1 MSPPSPPPTPDPYKT
16 AASQQMANVE
26 VAVANTVLS
35 NSDEYTPHGS
45 VTFAEIPGDTY
56 DTHTYDASGAITGTR
71 TITRWAKTVTLNAQA
86 QGIFDQQQLISA
98 AMNTAALTQA
108 NLLTSKWQNPFTLS
122 QLPAFADQPI
132 AGTLDGSVTYRTQIR
147 EIGHSEDI
155 IKEKDE
161 VRERLLERLSWQV
174 DTERDSRLVKLANM
188 GIAPG
193 TEAYEREMRTF
204 DRRVADERLQVE
216 TVAGQE
222 HSRLIEISRA
232 KADFHNKVV
241 LTDFQLMVT
250 KLETE
255 NRVKLQTFDTAQAMA
270 AFVNSVRS
278 MMMQEYLTERSQ
290 TVNEITALMHG
301 GQVQVPRGEAF
312 RAGRISDTPVGQY
325 VYQSSAMDFQKWQV
339 EADYQQK
346 MIGGMMSMAGSIGT
360 MPMNKQGQTPFGRM
374 FGF

>member
-1 MSPPSPPPTPDPYKT
+1 
-16 AASQQMANVE
+16 MANVE

-35 NSDEYTPHGS
+35 NADEVTPHGTVS
-45 VTFAEIPGDTY
+45 FEELPETY
-56 DTHTYDASGAITGTR
+56 DTHTYDSSGAVTGTR
-71 TITRWAKTVTLNAQA
+71 TIKRWKKTVSLTSASQA
-86 QGIFDQQQLISA
+86 IFDQQQLISA

-122 QLPAFADQPI
+122 QLPAYAAQPVL
-132 AGTLDGSVTYRTQIR
+132 GTLDGSVSYRTQIR
-147 EIGHSEDI
+147 EIGQNDDI
-155 IKEKDE
+155 IREKDN
-161 VRERLLERLSWQV
+161 VREKLLERLSWQV
-174 DTERDSRLVKLANM
+174 DTDRDSRLAKLANM

-193 TEAYEREMRTF
+193 TEAFEREMRTF

-216 TVAGQE
+216 SIAGQE
-222 HSRLIEISRA
+222 HSRLIEISAR
-232 KADFHNKVV
+232 KAEFHNKVV

-255 NRVKLQTFDTAQAMA
+255 NRVKLQTFDAAQAMA

-278 MMMQEYLTERSQ
+278 MALQEYLTERSQ

-325 VYQSSAMDFQKWQV
+325 VYQSAAMDFQKWQT
-339 EADYQQK
+339 ETNYQQA
-346 MIGGMMSMAGSIGT
+346 MIGGMMSMIGSIGT
-360 MPMNKQGQTPFGRM
+360 MPINKQGQTPFGRM